1 MSNDQRARLEA
12 RLKQLQVWFDTPAQV
27 PVAGSPEWQVTLA
40 STEQQSAVEIAL
52 AQLDVAEA
60 TREAAS
66 AQRELA
72 QAQDRATS
80 EQEREKAAKD
90 DATFWFRRF
99 ILGLSIAHGAAI
111 AAITAGVFQANDPI
125 QAAKLIDLPYT
136 LFAIGLLGAGAT
148 PLVLWR
154 ERSLP
159 KAAMAAKARWERVAI
174 ASVMFSG
181 VLFAAALLLSSKAVS
196 KLGASPRVDA
206 TALKAVSSP
215 PLSKA
220 PAVRPAPSPHP
231 ETAGTPSSARS
242 DPRPADRPRTPGPG

>member
-12 RLKQLQVWFDTPAQV
+12 RLKQLQAWFDTPAQV
-27 PVAGSPEWQVTLA
+27 PVAGSPEWQVTQA

-111 AAITAGVFQANDPI
+111 AAITAGVFQANDPV
-125 QAAKLIDLPYT
+125 QAAKLIDLPYA

-159 KAAMAAKARWERVAI
+159 KAAVAAKARWEGVAI
-174 ASVMFSG
+174 GCVMFSG
-181 VLFAAALLLSSKAVS
+181 ALFATALVLSSKAVS
-196 KLGASPRVDA
+196 KLGASPTVDA
-206 TALKAVSSP
+206 AALKAVSSP
-215 PLSKA
+215 PPPKA
-220 PAVRPAPSPHP
+220 PAARPAPSPHP
-231 ETAGTPSSARS
+231 ETAGTPSSAKS
-242 DPRPADRPRTPGPG
+242 HSRPADLPRTSGPG